1 MIICLLLQIN
11 HHLVSVWQWSDN
23 DLDAKNEENEGHH
36 FSRYMAAN
44 DENEQNLLQPN
55 SNKYEVL
62 VLAPDI
68 AALYPTTQLVSILG
82 NGQRSLE
89 EWKEVI
95 DEHHRVLRSS
105 RVHDLQASVKAYF
118 EFVLP
123 TTIEEDEKILSKE
136 KYLLDK
142 VSRKGRVDL
151 VKADVVQAIQYRL
164 AFKKAMKLAADVV
177 EAGQFFDDSDEL

>member
-1 MIICLLLQIN
+1 MFFIGPCFN
-11 HHLVSVWQWSDN
+11 RSSSSFSVWQWSDE
-23 DLDAKNEENEGHH
+23 DLDAKNEENGSDHY
-36 FSRYMAAN
+36 SRYA
-44 DENEQNLLQPN
+44 ENERFQPN

-68 AALYPTTQLVSILG
+68 AALYPTTDLVSILG

-89 EWKEVI
+89 QWKEVI
-95 DEHHRVLRSS
+95 DEHHRVLRLS
-105 RVHDLQASVKAYF
+105 RVRDLRASANAYF

-136 KYLLDK
+136 TYLLDK
-142 VSRKGRVDL
+142 VSKKGRADL

-164 AFKKAMKLAADVV
+164 AFKKAMKLAADVA